1 MANVPQP
8 TSARRDIE
16 MQKQKTAKQR
26 VAARNK
32 SRANTFV
39 KEQIKELSSAPKP
52 VRPKKKPST
61 NVKKPVLP
69 KRKSG
74 PAKVEKPVLP
84 KRKSGPARM
93 TPLSKK
99 K

>member
-1 MANVPQP
+1 
-8 TSARRDIE
+8 

-52 VRPKKKPST
+52 VRPKKKKPPTS
-61 NVKKPVLP
+61 VKKPVLP

-93 TPLSKK
+93 IPVNKK